1 MKRLGLLILL
11 SCMVFLSGCQ
21 QENHSEENRTDNN
34 IVETQEDVSAIVPES
49 IVSVQGG
56 QFDYAEGYS
65 TLPSLASD
73 SEENIYGE
81 IVAID
86 YLVENGHC
94 RTNSEVQ
101 IIKSIKGNFSEGEII
116 RVVEDQGVVS
126 VREYIDSHDSESA
139 QEINRSYFE
148 QYPDVK
154 IPTLRE
160 VLELVKP
167 GTMEINIE
175 LKTGI
180 FWYPEIERKV
190 LELVKEEGMEDRI
203 IYSSFNHYSV
213 QKIKELSPEAET
225 AYLIGDVMLDVA
237 AYTKNTGI
245 KGLHPALFHVKMAD
259 FLKEYKES
267 GIALRVWTVNEKDQ
281 IRWLIDE
288 GVDAVITNYPDRGLE
303 ARVEAEA
310 ESREC

>member
-1 MKRLGLLILL
+1 MNKVKILAHRGASAYAPENTLEAFRLAMEQGADGIELDVQMTKDGELVVIHDETIDRVSNGNGAVRDYTLEEL
-11 SCMVFLSGCQ
+11 KQFSVS
-21 QENHSEENRTDNN
+21 NH
-34 IVETQEDVSAIVPES
+34 
-49 IVSVQGG
+49 
-56 QFDYAEGYS
+56 
-65 TLPSLASD
+65 
-73 SEENIYGE
+73 
-81 IVAID
+81 
-86 YLVENGHC
+86 
-94 RTNSEVQ
+94 
-101 IIKSIKGNFSEGEII
+101 
-116 RVVEDQGVVS
+116 
-126 VREYIDSHDSESA
+126 
-139 QEINRSYFE
+139 FE

-180 FWYPEIERKV
+180 YWYPQIEQKV
-190 LELVKEEGMEDRI
+190 LELVKEEGMEERI

-213 QKIKELSPEAET
+213 QKIRELSPEAET

-237 AYTKNTGI
+237 DYTRNTGI

-267 GIALRVWTVNEKDQ
+267 GIALRVWTVNDKDQ

-303 ARVEAEA
+303 TRKEAEA
-310 ESREC
+310 ENEEC

>member
-1 MKRLGLLILL
+1 MKRVKIFAHRGA
-11 SCMVFLSGCQ
+11 SAYAP
-21 QENHSEENRTDNN
+21 ENTLEAFQLAMNQGADGIELDVQLTKDGELVVIHDETIDRVSDGKGAVRDYTLEELKK
-34 IVETQEDVSAIVPES
+34 ISVS
-49 IVSVQGG
+49 
-56 QFDYAEGYS
+56 
-65 TLPSLASD
+65 
-73 SEENIYGE
+73 N
-81 IVAID
+81 
-86 YLVENGHC
+86 H
-94 RTNSEVQ
+94 
-101 IIKSIKGNFSEGEII
+101 
-116 RVVEDQGVVS
+116 
-126 VREYIDSHDSESA
+126 
-139 QEINRSYFE
+139 FE

-213 QKIKELSPEAET
+213 QKIKELSPEAGT

-303 ARVEAEA
+303 ARDEAEA

>member
-1 MKRLGLLILL
+1 MNKVKIFAHRGASAYAPENTLEAFRLAMEQGADGIELDVQMTKDGELVVIHDETIDRVSNGNGAVRDYTLEEL
-11 SCMVFLSGCQ
+11 KQFSVS
-21 QENHSEENRTDNN
+21 NH
-34 IVETQEDVSAIVPES
+34 
-49 IVSVQGG
+49 
-56 QFDYAEGYS
+56 
-65 TLPSLASD
+65 
-73 SEENIYGE
+73 
-81 IVAID
+81 
-86 YLVENGHC
+86 
-94 RTNSEVQ
+94 
-101 IIKSIKGNFSEGEII
+101 
-116 RVVEDQGVVS
+116 
-126 VREYIDSHDSESA
+126 
-139 QEINRSYFE
+139 FE

-180 FWYPEIERKV
+180 YWYPQIEQKV
-190 LELVKEEGMEDRI
+190 LELVKEEGMEERI

-213 QKIKELSPEAET
+213 QKIRELSPEAET

-237 AYTKNTGI
+237 DYTRNTGI

-267 GIALRVWTVNEKDQ
+267 GIALRVWTVNDKDQ

-303 ARVEAEA
+303 TRKEAEA
-310 ESREC
+310 ENEEC

>member
-1 MKRLGLLILL
+1 MNKVKILAHRGASAYAPENTLEAFRLAMEQGADGIELDVQMTKDGELVVIHDETIDRVSNGNGAVRDYTLEEL
-11 SCMVFLSGCQ
+11 KQFSVS
-21 QENHSEENRTDNN
+21 NH
-34 IVETQEDVSAIVPES
+34 
-49 IVSVQGG
+49 
-56 QFDYAEGYS
+56 
-65 TLPSLASD
+65 
-73 SEENIYGE
+73 
-81 IVAID
+81 
-86 YLVENGHC
+86 
-94 RTNSEVQ
+94 
-101 IIKSIKGNFSEGEII
+101 
-116 RVVEDQGVVS
+116 
-126 VREYIDSHDSESA
+126 
-139 QEINRSYFE
+139 FE

-180 FWYPEIERKV
+180 YWYPQIEQKV
-190 LELVKEEGMEDRI
+190 LELVKEEGMEERI

-213 QKIKELSPEAET
+213 QKIRELSPEAET

-237 AYTKNTGI
+237 DYTRNTGI

-267 GIALRVWTVNEKDQ
+267 GIALRVWTVNDKDQ

-303 ARVEAEA
+303 ARKEAEN
-310 ESREC
+310 EEC

>member
-1 MKRLGLLILL
+1 MNKVKIFAHRGASAYAPENTLEAFRLAMEQGADGIELDVQMTKDGELVVIHDETIDRVSNGNGAVRDYTLEEL
-11 SCMVFLSGCQ
+11 KQFSVS
-21 QENHSEENRTDNN
+21 NH
-34 IVETQEDVSAIVPES
+34 
-49 IVSVQGG
+49 
-56 QFDYAEGYS
+56 
-65 TLPSLASD
+65 
-73 SEENIYGE
+73 
-81 IVAID
+81 
-86 YLVENGHC
+86 
-94 RTNSEVQ
+94 
-101 IIKSIKGNFSEGEII
+101 
-116 RVVEDQGVVS
+116 
-126 VREYIDSHDSESA
+126 
-139 QEINRSYFE
+139 FE

-180 FWYPEIERKV
+180 YWYPQIEQKV
-190 LELVKEEGMEDRI
+190 LELVKEEGME
-203 IYSSFNHYSV
+203 
-213 QKIKELSPEAET
+213 ELSPEAET

-237 AYTKNTGI
+237 DYTRNTGI

-267 GIALRVWTVNEKDQ
+267 GIALRVWTVNDKDQ

-303 ARVEAEA
+303 ARKEAEA
-310 ESREC
+310 ENEEC

>member
-1 MKRLGLLILL
+1 MKRVKIFAHRGA
-11 SCMVFLSGCQ
+11 SAYAP
-21 QENHSEENRTDNN
+21 ENTLEAFQLAMNQGADGIELDVQLTKDGELVVIHDETIDRVSDEKGAVRDYTLEELKK
-34 IVETQEDVSAIVPES
+34 ISVS
-49 IVSVQGG
+49 
-56 QFDYAEGYS
+56 
-65 TLPSLASD
+65 
-73 SEENIYGE
+73 N
-81 IVAID
+81 
-86 YLVENGHC
+86 H
-94 RTNSEVQ
+94 
-101 IIKSIKGNFSEGEII
+101 
-116 RVVEDQGVVS
+116 
-126 VREYIDSHDSESA
+126 
-139 QEINRSYFE
+139 FE

-267 GIALRVWTVNEKDQ
+267 GIVLRVWTVNEKDQ

-303 ARVEAEA
+303 ARDEAEA

>member
-1 MKRLGLLILL
+1 MKRVKIFAHRGA
-11 SCMVFLSGCQ
+11 SAYAP
-21 QENHSEENRTDNN
+21 ENTLEAFQLAMNQGADGIELDVQLTKDGELVVIHDETIDRVSDGKGAVRDYTLEELKK
-34 IVETQEDVSAIVPES
+34 ISVS
-49 IVSVQGG
+49 
-56 QFDYAEGYS
+56 
-65 TLPSLASD
+65 
-73 SEENIYGE
+73 N
-81 IVAID
+81 
-86 YLVENGHC
+86 H
-94 RTNSEVQ
+94 
-101 IIKSIKGNFSEGEII
+101 
-116 RVVEDQGVVS
+116 
-126 VREYIDSHDSESA
+126 
-139 QEINRSYFE
+139 FE

-303 ARVEAEA
+303 ARDEAEA

>member
-1 MKRLGLLILL
+1 MNKVKIFAHRGASAYAPENTLEAFRLAMEQGADGIELDVQMTKDGELVVIHDETIDRVSNGNGAVRDYTLEEL
-11 SCMVFLSGCQ
+11 KQFSVS
-21 QENHSEENRTDNN
+21 NH
-34 IVETQEDVSAIVPES
+34 
-49 IVSVQGG
+49 
-56 QFDYAEGYS
+56 
-65 TLPSLASD
+65 
-73 SEENIYGE
+73 
-81 IVAID
+81 
-86 YLVENGHC
+86 
-94 RTNSEVQ
+94 
-101 IIKSIKGNFSEGEII
+101 
-116 RVVEDQGVVS
+116 
-126 VREYIDSHDSESA
+126 
-139 QEINRSYFE
+139 FE

-180 FWYPEIERKV
+180 YWYPQIEQKV
-190 LELVKEEGMEDRI
+190 LELVKEEGMEERI

-213 QKIKELSPEAET
+213 QKIRELSPEAET

-237 AYTKNTGI
+237 DYTRNTGI
-245 KGLHPALFHVKMAD
+245 KGFHPALFHVKMAD

-267 GIALRVWTVNEKDQ
+267 GIALRVWTVNDKDQ

-303 ARVEAEA
+303 ARKEAEA
-310 ESREC
+310 ENEEC